1 MSSQVRGIIRVA
13 GRDLNGYQ
21 PLVAALSK
29 LRGINYNLAMAI
41 LNNIKIDPNIR
52 LGKLSDQQLQL
63 IEKALKNA
71 QSLGLP
77 NWMLN
82 RRKDLESGIDKH
94 LLESELELQVKQDIE
109 REKGL
114 NSWRGLRH
122 AYGLKVRG
130 QRTRTTG
137 RKGLTVG
144 VRKTV
149 LVAAAAAARQG
160 AEGAAPQGQQAPAA
174 ASSPQQGKPAPS
186 AQARTEEKKV

>member
-21 PLVAALSK
+21 TLVSALSK
-29 LRGINYNLAMAI
+29 LRGVNYNLAMAV

-63 IEKALKNA
+63 IEKSLRNA

-82 RRKDLESGIDKH
+82 RRKDLESGIDRH
-94 LLESELELQVKQDIE
+94 LLESELELQIKQDIE

-149 LVAAAAAARQG
+149 LVAAAAAARQS
-160 AEGAAPQGQQAPAA
+160 AEGAAPQAQQAPAA
-174 ASSPQQGKPAPS
+174 ASAQPQGKPAAS
-186 AQARTEEKKV
+186 AQARTEEKKA